1 MDGKQRGLRLSVEA
15 KVLMPQLCLLG
26 LLPGAAVLVAL
37 HPEAGAWV
45 AANEAPIGVLFAAVL
60 VLTVVQWLVVRRTT
74 RTLARMRELTRVVG
88 RGDFS
93 RRVECYPN
101 DQCGDLAEA
110 FDDMSVDLQ
119 DSRAGLEKAAES
131 LRDTRER
138 LVQSEKLS
146 AVGQLVAG
154 VAHELN
160 NPLAVVVGFSEV
172 LIEAETNET
181 TRAHL
186 DMVDRSAK
194 RCHNIVK
201 NLLGFARVHAPE
213 RKLIRINETL
223 DQTIELLAYELRASG
238 VEIIKDY
245 QEAIPPIRADGHR
258 LQQVFV
264 NLVGNARQALEG
276 HRPDPKII
284 VRTRADGGQ
293 VRLEIA
299 DNGPGIPRE
308 NLRRIFEP
316 FFTTKPAGKG
326 TGLGLSLVCEIIR
339 EHAGSIEVES
349 EPGLGATFIVEL
361 PITAEPVPFGKE
373 APRGRRHEA
382 RPAGSSGKVV
392 LVADDEEWILTL
404 TRQLL
409 GDLGHAVETAPDGE
423 AALRAVEA
431 REFDAIVCDW
441 KMPRMNGVQFYEK
454 LAATRPAQAGRVLF
468 MSGEVIDEAFQAF
481 LSRNEKTC
489 LDKPFPIEEFRD
501 AVERIL
507 DSEAASRN

>member
-1 MDGKQRGLRLSVEA
+1 MDRKRRGPRLSVEA
-15 KVLMPQLCLLG
+15 KVLMPLLCLFA
-26 LLPGAAVLVAL
+26 LLPGALVLVELHPGARAWVLGHEDAVAALLGAVLLLAL
-37 HPEAGAWV
+37 
-45 AANEAPIGVLFAAVL
+45 
-60 VLTVVQWLVVRRTT
+60 VQWLVVRAAT
-74 RTLARMRELTRVVG
+74 RKMGRMRELAGVVG

-93 RRVECYPN
+93 RRVERYPN

-110 FDDMSVDLQ
+110 FDNMSADLQ
-119 DSRAGLEKAAES
+119 ESRVELEKAAES

-172 LIEAETNET
+172 LMETEKNEA

-186 DMVDRSAK
+186 DMVDKGAK

-238 VEIIKDY
+238 VEIIRDY
-245 QEAIPPIRADGHR
+245 QEAIPPIKADTHR

-276 HRPDPKII
+276 FRPDPKII
-284 VRTRADGGQ
+284 VRTRARGGC
-293 VRLEIA
+293 VRVEIA

-326 TGLGLSLVCEIIR
+326 TGLGLSLVCEIVR
-339 EHAGSIEVES
+339 EHAGTVDVES
-349 EPGLGATFIVEL
+349 EPGLGATFIVDI

-373 APRGRRHEA
+373 PPRERRRDV

-392 LVADDEEWILTL
+392 LVVDDEEW
-404 TRQLL
+404 RPGAHG
-409 GDLGHAVETAPDGE
+409 GDG
-423 AALRAVEA
+423 
-431 REFDAIVCDW
+431 
-441 KMPRMNGVQFYEK
+441 
-454 LAATRPAQAGRVLF
+454 AGRRGRARRGPGAGIRRDRVRLEDAEDERRPVLREPRLPPARP
-468 MSGEVIDEAFQAF
+468 GGPGP
-481 LSRNEKTC
+481 LH
-489 LDKPFPIEEFRD
+489 
-501 AVERIL
+501 ERGG
-507 DSEAASRN
+507 D